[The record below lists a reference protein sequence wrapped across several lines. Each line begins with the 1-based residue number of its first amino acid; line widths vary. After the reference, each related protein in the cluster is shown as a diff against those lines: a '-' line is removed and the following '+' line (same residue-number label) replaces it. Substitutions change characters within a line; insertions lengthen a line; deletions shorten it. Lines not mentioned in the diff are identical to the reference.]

1 MLPLTSTRSRPIGTE
16 AKSDWDKALVVTF
29 ICGIALRVALT
40 PARIAV
46 QPSPLY
52 SKLMTM
58 DEHTYTEHDLPYFD
72 ESVQGFRERV
82 SSLIRDSRQRTVFV
96 SLASFR
102 DDLCPST
109 LADLF
114 DKAQYPMNVY
124 VGLVDQVKLS
134 DDSDDVPCESMLD
147 PKYHGQVRHV
157 RVPASAGA
165 GPTHARYIAS
175 KLYEGEEFYLQ
186 IDSHSHFAP
195 NWDTSLMA
203 QIDRL
208 PDPHRGIL
216 SHYPPPD
223 DTDMNNADSIDW
235 ICCVKQHADAPPGLF
250 ITLSDWCTGE
260 NRSPGIAQVPGQAPT
275 TCVTPF
281 IGGGMI
287 VGRGQWVVDVP
298 FDKYV
303 PYLFHGEELLISAR
317 LWTSGWDIFTPTK
330 NIVDHKYGGRAKNV
344 YAESNSWAGTCEL
357 SQARA
362 RYLLGTTL
370 PSDAALA
377 VDLSEI
383 DDLGMGSERSY
394 EAYLEFA
401 GINLAGGSTGR
412 CGQRY
417 DWQNKV
423 WLGDIKPM
431 GT

>member
-1 MLPLTSTRSRPIGTE
+1 M
-16 AKSDWDKALVVTF
+16 
-29 ICGIALRVALT
+29 
-40 PARIAV
+40 
-46 QPSPLY
+46 
-52 SKLMTM
+52 
-58 DEHTYTEHDLPYFD
+58 
-72 ESVQGFRERV
+72 
-82 SSLIRDSRQRTVFV
+82 
-96 SLASFR
+96 
-102 DDLCPST
+102 
-109 LADLF
+109 
-114 DKAQYPMNVY
+114 
-124 VGLVDQVKLS
+124 
-134 DDSDDVPCESMLD
+134 
-147 PKYHGQVRHV
+147 
-157 RVPASAGA
+157 
-165 GPTHARYIAS
+165 
-175 KLYEGEEFYLQ
+175 
-186 IDSHSHFAP
+186 
-195 NWDTSLMA
+195 
-203 QIDRL
+203 
-208 PDPHRGIL
+208 
-216 SHYPPPD
+216 
-223 DTDMNNADSIDW
+223 
-235 ICCVKQHADAPPGLF
+235 KQHADAPPGLF

-303 PYLFHGEELLISAR
+303 PYLFHGEELLYVAQQEQQQQRIRTDLDLTAALFRISAR